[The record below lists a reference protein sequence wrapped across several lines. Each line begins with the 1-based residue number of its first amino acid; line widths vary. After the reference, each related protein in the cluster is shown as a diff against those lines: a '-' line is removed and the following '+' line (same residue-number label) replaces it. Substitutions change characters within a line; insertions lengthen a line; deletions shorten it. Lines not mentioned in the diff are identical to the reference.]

1 MRLNLSLV
9 WMAMMSISAVAVAA
23 PDPQYLAEL
32 AKDAPKS
39 ADHPLTGRYEGSH
52 ILGQTTK
59 AFDEITLP
67 TGPAE
72 GQTFDNKKKF
82 SRTVTAQGKVTRTLY
97 VSPEGRSSLEVFKN
111 YRDALAGKGFVP
123 VYECS
128 GDSCGPSFFHLIY
141 RWDNKASQ
149 PLGTGYD
156 NVRNLFLQGALD
168 QVVDVRYAILKKAGT
183 GGDSFVSLYAAIN
196 RGGSFG
202 SYSEILNDRVG
213 MLVQIVEA
221 AGMETRMVTLKA
233 AEISS
238 NIARD
243 GRAVF
248 YGIQFDFDK
257 ADIKPESEPQLA
269 EMAKALTADAKLKVF
284 VVGHTD
290 NQGKVDYN
298 LGLSQRRAEA
308 VVKAL
313 SAKFGIDA
321 KRMTPRGLASLAPV
335 ASNHAEDGRAKNR
348 RVEMVEQ

>member
-1 MRLNLSLV
+1 MRFGFSLAILAVLSV
-9 WMAMMSISAVAVAA
+9 VTAASAA
-23 PDPQYLAEL
+23 PDPRYVAEL
-32 AKDAPKS
+32 EKDAPKS
-39 ADHPLTGRYEGSH
+39 ADHALTGRYEGSH

-67 TGPAE
+67 AGPAE
-72 GQTFDNKKKF
+72 GQSYDNNKKF
-82 SRTVTAQGKVTRTLY
+82 SKTVTAQGKVTRTVY
-97 VSPEGRSSLEVFKN
+97 VSPQGRSSLEVFRN
-111 YRDALAGKGFVP
+111 YRDALAGKGFAP
-123 VYECS
+123 VFECS
-128 GDSCGPSFFHLIY
+128 GDACGPSFFYLIY

-149 PLGTGYD
+149 PLGSGYE
-156 NVRNLFLQGALD
+156 NVRNLFLQGVLD
-168 QVVDVRYAILKKAGT
+168 QVVDLRYALMKKPGP
-183 GGDSFVSLYAAIN
+183 GGDTYVSLYAAVN

-221 AGMETRMVTLKA
+221 AGMETKMVTLKA
-233 AEISS
+233 EEITGD
-238 NIARD
+238 IARG

-269 EMAKALTADAKLKVF
+269 EMAKALKADPKLKVF

-298 LGLSQRRAEA
+298 TGLSQRRADA

-313 SAKFGIDA
+313 SGKFGIDA
-321 KRMTPRGLASLAPV
+321 KRMTPKGLASLAPI
-335 ASNHAEDGRAKNR
+335 ASNRAEEGRAKNR